1 MNKNNKENNQKWK
14 QKNTKNR
21 DYPNKKQNSFRI
33 LKKNAGQAELNRW
46 AFTPLR
52 IWSPHLTPAKISPAQ
67 S

>member
-1 MNKNNKENNQKWK
+1 MKTEKYKKIAIIQTRNK
-14 QKNTKNR
+14 
-21 DYPNKKQNSFRI
+21 I
-33 LKKNAGQAELNRW
+33 LLEFWKKNAGQAELNRW